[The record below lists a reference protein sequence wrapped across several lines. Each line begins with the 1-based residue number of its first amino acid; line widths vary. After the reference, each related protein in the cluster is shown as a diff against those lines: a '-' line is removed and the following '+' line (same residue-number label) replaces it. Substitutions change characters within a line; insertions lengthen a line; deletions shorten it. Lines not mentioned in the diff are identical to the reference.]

1 MIFDYFLIA
10 YRGMK
15 RRKIRSWLTMLG
27 IFIGIAAVISLIGL
41 GEGLRIGITSQF
53 GFLGSDILTIQSKGL
68 DYGVPGSG
76 AIVPLTE
83 DLAKKIS
90 NIHNVETAF
99 NRYVSIQNIEFNNKM
114 IIGAIVSIPTGKDKK
129 ITYEMLNL
137 KAEKGR
143 MLKDIDDKKIVIGN
157 DFLDDKIIGKA
168 VKVGDSIKIN
178 NIKFEVVGI
187 LEKKGN
193 FMLDQGIAINTDAML
208 NELNVNKNEVNII
221 AAKVKDENK
230 IEKTQQDIEKELR
243 KLRDV
248 KKGEE
253 DFTVTSPQ
261 KTLESLNS
269 TLFAVQLF
277 VYIIAIISL
286 LVGGIGIMNTM
297 YTAVLE
303 RTKEIGIMKSIGAK
317 NSGIFSIFF
326 IESGL
331 MGTVG
336 GLIGIGIGSGVAYG
350 LAFIGRKLLSQ
361 EMIQAHISP
370 TLIIGTLLFSFIL
383 GTLFGIL
390 PAMRASKLQP
400 VESIREMK

>member
-1 MIFDYFLIA
+1 
-10 YRGMK
+10 
-15 RRKIRSWLTMLG
+15 
-27 IFIGIAAVISLIGL
+27 
-41 GEGLRIGITSQF
+41 
-53 GFLGSDILTIQSKGL
+53 
-68 DYGVPGSG
+68 
-76 AIVPLTE
+76 
-83 DLAKKIS
+83 
-90 NIHNVETAF
+90 
-99 NRYVSIQNIEFNNKM
+99 
-114 IIGAIVSIPTGKDKK
+114 
-129 ITYEMLNL
+129 MLNL

-157 DFLDDKIIGKA
+157 DFLDDKIFGKA

>member
-157 DFLDDKIIGKA
+157 DFLDDKIFGKA

>member
-1 MIFDYFLIA
+1 
-10 YRGMK
+10 
-15 RRKIRSWLTMLG
+15 MLG

-68 DYGVPGSG
+68 DYGPPGSG
-76 AIVPLTE
+76 AVIPLTE

-90 NIHNVETAF
+90 NIHNVETSF
-99 NRYVSIQNIEFNNKM
+99 NRYISVQNIEFNDKM
-114 IIGAIVSIPTGKDKK
+114 IIGAIVSVPPGKDKK

-143 MLKDIDDKKIVIGN
+143 MLKDIDDKKVIIGN
-157 DFLDDKIIGKA
+157 DFLKDKTFGKA

-193 FMLDQGIAINTDAML
+193 FMLDQGIAINTDVML
-208 NELNVNKNEVNII
+208 NELNVDENEVNII
-221 AAKVKDENK
+221 AVKVKDENK

-253 DFTVTSPQ
+253 DFTVESPQ
-261 KTLESLNS
+261 KILESLNS
-269 TLFAVQLF
+269 ALFAVQLF

-336 GLIGIGIGSGVAYG
+336 GLIGIGIGSAIAYG
-350 LAFIGRKLLSQ
+350 LAFAGRTILGQ

-370 TLIIGTLLFSFIL
+370 ALIIGTLLFSFIL